1 MYLYNASRK
10 QVCPIVCRHT
20 ITSKHNTLRNAGIP
34 HDSVF
39 DVALYLENRIWKIQN
54 IKWFNQKIVTM
65 PIETS
70 EEVIF
75 KKVTTKRIKRI
86 VKV

>member
-10 QVCPIVCRHT
+10 QVCSIVCRHT
-20 ITSKHNTLRNAGIP
+20 IKSKIKTCLGMQAFHTVSILILHCTLKTAY
-34 HDSVF
+34 V
-39 DVALYLENRIWKIQN
+39 KIQN

-75 KKVTTKRIKRI
+75 NR
-86 VKV
+86 

>member
-1 MYLYNASRK
+1 MQAHYKIKNQNMFRNAS
-10 QVCPIVCRHT
+10 
-20 ITSKHNTLRNAGIP
+20 IP
-34 HDSVF
+34 HSFYF
-39 DVALYLENRIWKIQN
+39 DFALYLENRIWKIQN

-75 KKVTTKRIKRI
+75 NR
-86 VKV
+86 

>member
-1 MYLYNASRK
+1 MQAHYNIK
-10 QVCPIVCRHT
+10 
-20 ITSKHNTLRNAGIP
+20 KHNTLRNASIP

-54 IKWFNQKIVTM
+54 IKWFNRKIVTM

-75 KKVTTKRIKRI
+75 KKVTTKRI

>member
-1 MYLYNASRK
+1 MQAHYNI
-10 QVCPIVCRHT
+10 Q
-20 ITSKHNTLRNAGIP
+20 KHNMLRNEGIP
-34 HDSVF
+34 QVSVF

-54 IKWFNQKIVTM
+54 IKWFNRKIATM

-75 KKVTTKRIKRI
+75 KKVTTKRIVNGDIYELYKNPDP
-86 VKV
+86 

>member
-1 MYLYNASRK
+1 MTDKSSVRIDLGILFIMLPNP
-10 QVCPIVCRHT
+10 C
-20 ITSKHNTLRNAGIP
+20 TLKTAY
-34 HDSVF
+34 V
-39 DVALYLENRIWKIQN
+39 KIQN

-75 KKVTTKRIKRI
+75 NR
-86 VKV
+86 

>member
-1 MYLYNASRK
+1 MN
-10 QVCPIVCRHT
+10 
-20 ITSKHNTLRNAGIP
+20 
-34 HDSVF
+34 
-39 DVALYLENRIWKIQN
+39 LYLENRIWKIQN

-75 KKVTTKRIKRI
+75 NR
-86 VKV
+86 

>member
-1 MYLYNASRK
+1 MFRNAS
-10 QVCPIVCRHT
+10 
-20 ITSKHNTLRNAGIP
+20 IP
-34 HDSVF
+34 HSSVF
-39 DVALYLENRIWKIQN
+39 DFALYLENRIWKIQN
-54 IKWFNQKIVTM
+54 IKWLNRKILTM

-75 KKVTTKRIKRI
+75 KKVTTKRI